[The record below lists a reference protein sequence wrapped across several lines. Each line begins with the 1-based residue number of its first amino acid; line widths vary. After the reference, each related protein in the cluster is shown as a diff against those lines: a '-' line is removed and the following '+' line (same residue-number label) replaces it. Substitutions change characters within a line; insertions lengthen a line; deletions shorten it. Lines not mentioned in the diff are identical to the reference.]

1 MNKIDPWE
9 LAALG
14 ESLEGT
20 IPLRRMPRLT
30 SLLSSPEGQVN
41 FRLQAGTDD
50 HNIHFIAGHG
60 KTRIEMICQRCMQ
73 PMTLPLVVEFRLGL
87 VHSQHEAVGLADEY
101 EPLVAPPDG
110 VSVPDLLEDELI
122 LTLPLVARHIDIRQ
136 CQSHGFALPDTAAP
150 AETIKPFANLAT
162 LLQDSKTRS
171 D

>member
-1 MNKIDPWE
+1 LNKIDPWE

-14 ESLEGT
+14 ESLEGK
-20 IPLRRMPRLT
+20 IPLCRMPRLT
-30 SLLSSPEGQVN
+30 SLLSSPEGQVD
-41 FRLQAGTDD
+41 FRLQAGIDD
-50 HNIHFIAGHG
+50 QNIYFIVGHG

-73 PMTLPLVVEFRLGL
+73 TMTLPLVVGFRLGL
-87 VHSQHEAVGLADEY
+87 VHSRDEAVGLADEY

-110 VSVPDLLEDELI
+110 VSVSGLLEDELI
-122 LTLPLVARHIDIRQ
+122 LTLPLVARHEDIRQ

-150 AETIKPFANLAT
+150 ETIKPFANLAT